1 MAKIVLDPVTNG
13 GTLSTLNAN
22 FDKIESEFQNRV
34 LYRDNVSGETNTVVN
49 DIDMDGNNIS
59 NIDTVFTQALVV
71 NGVVYEVVLQ
81 GFVDAATAQAA
92 IATAQ
97 AIIATNQANTSGA
110 HAAASLNSANNSA
123 ASAADALASE
133 LAAAASAAS
142 IANGPVFS
150 FNGRFGV
157 VTLTETDVLN
167 TGVLEDAA
175 LTGVPTAPT
184 AAAGTTTTQIATTA
198 FVAQNATNA
207 PPLMDG
213 VATIGTSTRHSR
225 ADHVHPSDTTKA
237 NLESPTFTGTVIA
250 PTLSAANNTNQVAT
264 TAFVKSNNY
273 APLASPTFTG
283 TPAAPTATAG
293 TNTTQL
299 ATTAFVTA
307 AAALKA
313 NLASPTFTGT
323 PAAPTATAGTNTTQL
338 ATTAFVTAA
347 AALKANLA
355 SPPFTGVPLSTTAAV
370 DTNTTQI
377 ATTAFVIG
385 QGYAKLV
392 SPTFTGTPL
401 APTAGAGTSTT
412 QLATTAFVAGEIKP
426 GAWTSMS
433 ISSVAS
439 SAGTLTNATA
449 TGFQRKVGRTVEFT
463 ITISI
468 INNGTGSGSIQVT
481 IPYTLA
487 NTFIFAGRENALTG
501 NMLQAIG
508 PSGSATISI
517 FKYDGTYPAA
527 TGASLIISGTLE
539 ATT

>member
-1 MAKIVLDPVTNG
+1 MAKLSLDVVTNG
-13 GTLSTLNAN
+13 ATLSTLNAN

-97 AIIATNQANTSGA
+97 AIIATNQANTSGT

-157 VTLTETDVLN
+157 VTLTETDVLD
-167 TGVLEDAA
+167 TGVLDDAA

-198 FVAQNATNA
+198 FVAGNATNA
-207 PPLMDG
+207 PPLMDS
-213 VATIGTSTRHSR
+213 VATIGTSTRHAR

-323 PAAPTATAGTNTTQL
+323 PSAPTATAGTNTTQL

-355 SPPFTGVPLSTTAAV
+355 SP
-370 DTNTTQI
+370 
-377 ATTAFVIG
+377 
-385 QGYAKLV
+385 
-392 SPTFTGTPL
+392 TFTGTVTAPNILSTNNLGFTTGGGGSVTQLTSKSTSVTLNKCSGQIVMNAASL
-401 APTAGAGTSTT
+401 AGGATVAFPFLNSLIGATDIVLVSRASGGTDLAYSVGVDVIGAGFCNVFLKNLTGGALAEAVTLTFIVIKASTT
-412 QLATTAFVAGEIKP
+412 
-426 GAWTSMS
+426 
-433 ISSVAS
+433 
-439 SAGTLTNATA
+439 
-449 TGFQRKVGRTVEFT
+449 
-463 ITISI
+463 
-468 INNGTGSGSIQVT
+468 
-481 IPYTLA
+481 
-487 NTFIFAGRENALTG
+487 
-501 NMLQAIG
+501 
-508 PSGSATISI
+508 
-517 FKYDGTYPAA
+517 
-527 TGASLIISGTLE
+527 
-539 ATT
+539 

>member
-1 MAKIVLDPVTNG
+1 MAKLSLDVVTNG
-13 GTLSTLNAN
+13 ATLSTLNAN

-157 VTLTETDVLN
+157 VTLTETDVLD
-167 TGVLEDAA
+167 TGVLDDAA

-198 FVAQNATNA
+198 FVAGNATNA
-207 PPLMDG
+207 PSTMNG
-213 VATIGTSTRHSR
+213 VGAIGTSTRHAR
-225 ADHVHPSDTTKA
+225 GDHVHPTDTSRAPLASPAFTGVPTAPTATAGTNTTQLATTAFVTTADALKA
-237 NLESPTFTGTVIA
+237 NLASPTFTGTPAA
-250 PTLSAANNTNQVAT
+250 PTAAAGTSTTQLAT
-264 TAFVKSNNY
+264 TAFVTTADNLKAN
-273 APLASPTFTG
+273 LASPTFTG

-323 PAAPTATAGTNTTQL
+323 VTAPNILSTNNLGFTTGGGGSVTQL
-338 ATTAFVTAA
+338 TSKSTSVTLNKCSGQIVMNAASLAGGATVAFPFLNSLIGATDIVLVSRASGGTDLAYSVGVDVIGAGFCNVFLKNLTGGALAEAVT
-347 AALKANLA
+347 LTFIVIKA
-355 SPPFTGVPLSTTAAV
+355 STT
-370 DTNTTQI
+370 
-377 ATTAFVIG
+377 
-385 QGYAKLV
+385 
-392 SPTFTGTPL
+392 
-401 APTAGAGTSTT
+401 
-412 QLATTAFVAGEIKP
+412 
-426 GAWTSMS
+426 
-433 ISSVAS
+433 
-439 SAGTLTNATA
+439 
-449 TGFQRKVGRTVEFT
+449 
-463 ITISI
+463 
-468 INNGTGSGSIQVT
+468 
-481 IPYTLA
+481 
-487 NTFIFAGRENALTG
+487 
-501 NMLQAIG
+501 
-508 PSGSATISI
+508 
-517 FKYDGTYPAA
+517 
-527 TGASLIISGTLE
+527 
-539 ATT
+539 